1 MVDVGDRV
9 PAWQLTLADGGNL
22 TSADLAGK
30 RHILYFYPKADTPGC
45 TVEAQDFSALMPQF
59 TAHGVPVI
67 AVSKD
72 APAKLAKFQAKYGL
86 TVQLASD
93 GEGALIEAMGV
104 WVEKSNY
111 GKKYMGI
118 ERSTFLIDGDG
129 RVEQIWRKVR
139 VKGHAEAVCAAIP
152 SA

>member
-1 MVDVGDRV
+1 MVDVGDKV
-9 PAWQLTLADGGNL
+9 PAWQLTLADGRSL

-45 TVEAQDFSALMPQF
+45 TTEAQDFSALMPQF
-59 TAHGVPVI
+59 AALGVPVI

-72 APAKLAKFQAKYGL
+72 PPAKLLKFQQKYDL
-86 TVQLASD
+86 SVELASD
-93 GEGALIEAMGV
+93 GDGELIAAMGV

-118 ERSTFLIDGDG
+118 ERSTFRIGADG
-129 RVEQIWRKVR
+129 RVEQVWRKVR
-139 VKGHAEAVCAAIP
+139 VKGHAEAVCAVTGGA
-152 SA
+152 